1 MSDPTINPARRAFLR
16 RSGALSIMGA
26 AAPWAMNLAALA
38 DASAATVD
46 SSSDSADYKALVCV
60 FLVGGNDHAN
70 TLVPYDLDSYQAY
83 AAARTNLA
91 TPRADLA
98 ATVLSTQGL
107 PAGRQMAL
115 APSLAL
121 LKPLFDE
128 QRLGVLLNIGP
139 LLKPTTV
146 ADFRQGRDLPPRLF
160 SHNDQQAVWQSYA
173 PEGGTTGWGGLI
185 GEAFD
190 NGPSAGSFTCVNTS
204 GQAVFLSGNVV
215 QPYTLVPGGPLPL
228 RPLQDGLFGEGSSQS
243 TLRTAVLNDLIR
255 QSQHPIPL
263 AREHARVMARALDT
277 QAALSEALAL
287 TPEFAD
293 LFIESETVV
302 KGGVS
307 QLVSRPLARQ
317 LRTVARMIAAGPS
330 LGLKRQVFFVSLG
343 GFDLHDGLLAQH
355 AGLLQQ
361 VAQALSGFDQAIR
374 RLGMDPQ
381 VTTFTASDFGR
392 TLSSNGD
399 GSDHGW
405 GGHHLVMGGAVAGG
419 QFFGELPPPGLEGD
433 EHHVGQGRLL
443 PTMAVDQLAA
453 SLAGWM
459 GVGESDLGAIAPH
472 HDAFDASVLAGL
484 FRSAP

>member
-1 MSDPTINPARRAFLR
+1 MFHPDRRTFLR
-16 RSGALSIMGA
+16 RSAALSIMGA

-46 SSSDSADYKALVCV
+46 SSSDSTDYKALVCV

-70 TLVPYDLDSYQAY
+70 TLVPYDLDSHQAY

-91 TPRADLA
+91 TARADLA
-98 ATVLSTQGL
+98 ATVLSTRGL
-107 PAGRQMAL
+107 PEGRQMAL

-121 LKPLFDE
+121 LKPLFE
-128 QRLGVLLNIGP
+128 AQRLGVLLNIGP
-139 LLKPTTV
+139 LVKPITV
-146 ADFRQGRDLPPRLF
+146 ADFRQGRNLPPRLF

-185 GEAFD
+185 GD
-190 NGPSAGSFTCVNTS
+190 VWGPGPSAGAFTCVNTS

-215 QPYTLVPGGPLPL
+215 QPYALVPGGPLPL
-228 RPLQDGLFGEGSSQS
+228 HAVKDGLFGDGSGSS
-243 TLRTAVLNDLIR
+243 TLRSAVLEELIG
-255 QSQHPIPL
+255 QNLHPLPL
-263 AREHARVMARALDT
+263 AREHAKVMVRALAA
-277 QAALSEALAL
+277 QSALSDALAG
-287 TPEFAD
+287 TPDFGD
-293 LFIESETVV
+293 LFIESENVV

-330 LGLKRQVFFVSLG
+330 QGLRRQVFFVSLG

-361 VAQALSGFDQAIR
+361 VAQALSGFDQAVQQM
-374 RLGMDPQ
+374 GMDRQ

-419 QFFGELPPPGLEGD
+419 QFFGQLPPPGLEGD

-453 SLAGWM
+453 SLARWM

-472 HDAFDASVLAGL
+472 HGEFDASVLAGL
-484 FRSAP
+484 FRSEP